1 MPTLTPE
8 WDGFVGAATGNWATL
23 MTATG
28 GKSFAY
34 TQTSQAE
41 AIKVAANAT
50 NTSHEKNEVF
60 LEFSSANTTV
70 ASATLNIYLQDVTT
84 GMQIRG
90 VAGTWSN
97 NTDNN
102 YNDFSID
109 DDYFGAFDINNGWN
123 VIPLNSE
130 AISSLSS
137 LGAFKIF
144 LIEEF
149 VHESA
154 GNSNT
159 QPDANYNKSAEFY
172 FSEDDEFGPYI
183 DYTTTS
189 ISSGTIKLDSGLIQL
204 NSGKVIL

>member
-8 WDGFVGAATGNWATL
+8 WDGWVGAATGNWATL

-50 NTSHEKNEVF
+50 NTTHEKNEVF

-109 DDYFGAFDINNGWN
+109 DDYFTATTVTNGWN
-123 VIPLNSE
+123 TITLNSE
-130 AISSLSS
+130 ARTQLSGLDS
-137 LGAFKIF
+137 FKIF
-144 LIEEF
+144 LVEEF
-149 VHESA
+149 VHTSA
-154 GNSNT
+154 GDNNA
-159 QPDANYNKSAEFY
+159 QPDANYSKSADFY
-172 FSEDDEFGPYI
+172 FSEDEDNGPYI
-183 DYTTTS
+183 EYTTPST
-189 ISSGTIKLDSGLIQL
+189 SSGTIKLNSGLIQL
-204 NSGKVIL
+204 TSGKITL